1 MDISEQLGMDQRRR
15 YKTYIHGFDE
25 NISGGVPQGSVVL
38 VAGTAGTM
46 KSSMAYYMLYHNTVK
61 EGVKGLYVSLE
72 QGKPSLMRQMVNL
85 GFMDGGSNNVDILDL
100 GMLRLKTAGQ
110 DWMDTFRFAIE
121 EAKKRSGYELLVID
135 SLGALNLIARFQEPR
150 DDVFRLFEWLKSLEL
165 TTFIISEMPVGIY
178 SYYGGDTVDFL
189 ADGIVH
195 LKMVEVGETDIQR
208 RLRCVKMRETD
219 HSSSYY
225 SFYFKEK
232 GFFVT
237 RAISDF

>member
-1 MDISEQLGMDQRRR
+1 MDQRRR

-46 KSSMAYYMLYHNTVK
+46 KSSMAYYMLHHNSSK
-61 EGVKGLYVSLE
+61 ESVRGLYVSLE
-72 QGKPSLMRQMVNL
+72 QGRSSLLRQMINL
-85 GFMDGGSNNVDILDL
+85 GFTDGQVNVDVLDL
-100 GMLRLKTAGQ
+100 GMLRLKTETN
-110 DWMDTFRFAIE
+110 DWMETFRYAIE
-121 EAKKRSGYELLVID
+121 EAKKRGGYELLVID
-135 SLGALNLIARFQEPR
+135 SLGALNLIARFKEPR
-150 DDVFRLFEWLKSLEL
+150 EDVFRLFEWLKSLEL
-165 TTFIISEMPVGIY
+165 TTFIISEMPVGVY
-178 SYYGGDTVDFL
+178 SYYGGETVDFL
-189 ADGIVH
+189 ADGILH